1 MNKIFQ
7 EVSPSPSHVIKDST
21 ETVCSTSTPA
31 SINISSLLEMFPG
44 KRVHQYD
51 LCKIKMCTNIS
62 KDEIQHQAKKAYKFQ
77 HDWLSKQKKAYCEKT
92 SIWWGMYVEEEG
104 IFCFLCKKHDTI
116 NPQNKSKTFNKEPS
130 TRFRPETF
138 NDHLKT
144 TQHQNAITTEMYQ
157 RVSCFQKQ
165 LDKQDNVA
173 DEILYKAFEAV
184 YWVMKEEIANLK
196 IKSLLN
202 LLERLGIEDMKYFQ
216 HRSQAALREIFIA
229 IGGTLEDKLVK
240 EVQQADHYGL
250 MVDDV
255 ADISVM
261 EQMVTFIQFYSKTEC
276 KVKTAFLS
284 IDNLLEESDSANSAT
299 ITDRIIKNI
308 EEYGLKKDKLCSFVS
323 DGASVMVGSRSGVAA
338 KLKEMNPLVI
348 SIHCICHRLALACT
362 DTLQNVSYIKNVH
375 LWLMQLWSMFQHSPK
390 KMAAFLKVQLT
401 LKELNLTT
409 EESKKGASKRLKKA
423 CTTRWL
429 SFDSSV
435 KAVNSEYEAILQ
447 TLYALREKDA
457 AALGLYKKVKQ
468 VKFIATIYIL
478 DEILPLLSIVSKT
491 FQKGTIDFSKIGPTL
506 EYTKEQLNKV
516 MESESPIVKLKHDL
530 EEGKRLH
537 VLEIKV
543 TDPMITEVTNL
554 LKNYI
559 STLIENIDKRFG
571 ASLPVLTALSIFD
584 PLRVPEKEHVGFSS
598 YGQNQMKV
606 LCTHF
611 TSHING
617 EDEEPKKQEMAQMV
631 TEFAKFKYDMITMKK
646 EIPEECKPENAP
658 CAVSSLE
665 WSLQKI
671 VQAAHFYPKLSC
683 IADAILA
690 TPVSNAWPERG
701 ASCVKRVKTRL
712 RSRISND
719 MLQAL
724 MYVSINGERP
734 GEASTTIKNSVDNWI
749 KQKKRRRL
757 PRVSNTTRTGSLLT
771 ARNDITVQD
780 FCCQTDD
787 VTVQTQESL
796 SREEMH
802 QIVREELLAYSK
814 AYDLPNSHEELSDC
828 DTDSESD
835 NDFF

>member
-1 MNKIFQ
+1 
-7 EVSPSPSHVIKDST
+7 
-21 ETVCSTSTPA
+21 
-31 SINISSLLEMFPG
+31 
-44 KRVHQYD
+44 
-51 LCKIKMCTNIS
+51 
-62 KDEIQHQAKKAYKFQ
+62 
-77 HDWLSKQKKAYCEKT
+77 
-92 SIWWGMYVEEEG
+92 MYVEEEG

-138 NDHLKT
+138 SDHLKT

-240 EVQQADHYGL
+240 EVEQADHYGL

-261 EQMVTFIQFYSKTEC
+261 EQMVTFIQFYNKTEC
-276 KVKTAFLS
+276 KVKKAFLS
-284 IDNLLEESDSANSAT
+284 IDNLLEESDSANSTT

-308 EEYGLKKDKLCSFVS
+308 EEYGLKKDELCSFVS

-423 CTTRWL
+423 CTTRWQ

-457 AALGLYKKVKQ
+457 TALGLYKKVKQ

-491 FQKGTIDFSKIGPTL
+491 FQKGTIDLFKIGPTL

-543 TDPMITEVTNL
+543 TDHMITEVTNL

-571 ASLPVLTALSIFD
+571 DSLPVLTALSIFD

-606 LCTHF
+606 LRYC
-611 TSHING
+611 
-617 EDEEPKKQEMAQMV
+617 
-631 TEFAKFKYDMITMKK
+631 
-646 EIPEECKPENAP
+646 
-658 CAVSSLE
+658 
-665 WSLQKI
+665 
-671 VQAAHFYPKLSC
+671 
-683 IADAILA
+683 
-690 TPVSNAWPERG
+690 
-701 ASCVKRVKTRL
+701 
-712 RSRISND
+712 
-719 MLQAL
+719 
-724 MYVSINGERP
+724 
-734 GEASTTIKNSVDNWI
+734 
-749 KQKKRRRL
+749 
-757 PRVSNTTRTGSLLT
+757 
-771 ARNDITVQD
+771 
-780 FCCQTDD
+780 
-787 VTVQTQESL
+787 
-796 SREEMH
+796 
-802 QIVREELLAYSK
+802 
-814 AYDLPNSHEELSDC
+814 
-828 DTDSESD
+828 
-835 NDFF
+835 